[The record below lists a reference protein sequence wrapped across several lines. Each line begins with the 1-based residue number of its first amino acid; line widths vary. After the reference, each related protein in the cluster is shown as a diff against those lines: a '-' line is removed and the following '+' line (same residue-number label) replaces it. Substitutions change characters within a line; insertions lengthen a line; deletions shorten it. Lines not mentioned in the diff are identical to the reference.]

1 VRAPVHDDVDL
12 EALIALRRARLRRRR
27 PRRHVV
33 LLLALGFVVV
43 VAAVLAGAAFT
54 GRALVFGSC
63 NLNQLRPISLGEN
76 SFLFASNGTLLGVIP
91 SKRNRQPLE
100 LSQISPWLPKATV
113 AIEDRRFWQHGALD
127 YQGIARALYADA
139 QAGHVVQGGSTL
151 TQELVRNLY
160 IGSNER
166 TISRKVK
173 EACLAQKLSGIW
185 TKKQILSAYVNE
197 VFYGRHAYGAQAGAQ
212 TFFST
217 SAKRL
222 TIAQAALL
230 AGLPQAPS
238 IYDPLRHPERALA
251 RRNEVLRAMLANRDV
266 TPAEYRDAAASPLG
280 LHPGELYSSIAHP
293 NYFGWA
299 IDQLIGKF
307 GARRVEEGGLK
318 VRTTLDPQMQSEAL
332 AAIRSVLR
340 IKSDPAAA
348 VVAIDPRTGAVR
360 AMQTYI
366 PNGRQLKFNL
376 ATQSTRQAGSAFKPF
391 VLATAVD
398 QGISVFSG
406 LNGPPSMTI
415 NDPACATNGTLWDVH
430 NYADETAGYMNLLE
444 ATAHSVNT
452 IFAQLVDVVGPRNVV
467 REAHKLGITSDLQA
481 VCSITLGTQAI
492 NPLEMTN
499 AYATLAARGR
509 HRDPQAFELVRGPRN
524 GVMGKLQARGV
535 QTISENTADTVTYA
549 LQGVVTH
556 GTGVAAGLGA
566 RPVAGKTGTAE
577 NSVDA
582 WFCGY
587 IPQLATCVWVGYP
600 KGEIPLSYVE
610 GVAGVTGGTLPAEI
624 WHAFMSQATA
634 GYPIQY
640 FHSPVIGGRTVTAP
654 SSSYAY
660 TPTYTTPSYSQPAP
674 STTTTSHSAPAPVTE
689 HTPKP
694 KPVPPPVTT
703 TPQPPP
709 TLTQPTAPTPTTPE
723 PPPPPPSP

>member
-1 VRAPVHDDVDL
+1 VRDDVDL
-12 EALIALRRARLRRRR
+12 ETLIALRRARLRRRR
-27 PRRHVV
+27 PRRHV
-33 LLLALGFVVV
+33 LATIAFALAALI
-43 VAAVLAGAAFT
+43 AAVLAGGAVT

-63 NLNQLRPISLGEN
+63 NLDQLRPITLGEN
-76 SFLFASNGTLLGVIP
+76 SFLFASDGSLLGVIP
-91 SKRNRQPLE
+91 SIRNRQPLQ
-100 LSQISPWLPKATV
+100 LAQISPWLPKATI

-139 QAGHVVQGGSTL
+139 QAGRVVQGGSTL

-166 TISRKVK
+166 TLARKVK

-185 TKKQILSAYVNE
+185 SKQQILSAYVNE
-197 VFYGRHAYGAQAGAQ
+197 VFYGRHAYGAEAGAE

-222 TIAQAALL
+222 TVAQSALL

-238 IYDPLRHPERALA
+238 VYDPVRHPERALA
-251 RRNEVLRAMLANRDV
+251 RRNEVLRAMLANGDI
-266 TPAEYRDAAASPLG
+266 TQPEYASAVASPLG
-280 LHPGELYSSIAHP
+280 LHLGALYSSQRHP
-293 NYFGWA
+293 NFFGWA
-299 IDQLIGKF
+299 TDELVKRF
-307 GARRVEEGGLK
+307 GARKVEEGGLK
-318 VRTTLDPQMQSEAL
+318 VRTTIDPRMQYEAL
-332 AAIRSVLR
+332 SSIKSILR
-340 IKSDPAAA
+340 EKSDPAAA
-348 VVAIDPRTGAVR
+348 LVAIDPRTGAVR

-366 PNGRQLKFNL
+366 PDGRQMKFNL
-376 ATQSTRQAGSAFKPF
+376 ATQSTRQAGSSFKPF

-398 QGISVFSG
+398 QGISVYTGF
-406 LNGPPSMTI
+406 NGPPSLTI
-415 NDPACATNGTLWDVH
+415 NDPACADNGVLWNPH
-430 NYADETAGYMNLLE
+430 NYADETAGYMNLLD

-452 IFAQLVDVVGPRNVV
+452 IFAQLVDVVGPKNVV
-467 REAHKLGITSDLQA
+467 TEAHKLGIRSNLQA

-492 NPLEMTN
+492 NPLEMTD

-509 HRDPQAFELVRGPRN
+509 HHDPQAFQLVRGPRG
-524 GVMGKLQARGV
+524 GVIGKLNAPGA
-535 QTISENTADTVTYA
+535 QTIPQNTADTVTYA

-587 IPQLATCVWVGYP
+587 IPQLAVCVWIGYP

-624 WHAFMSQATA
+624 WHAFMTQATA
-634 GYPIQY
+634 KMPILY
-640 FHSPVIGGRTVTAP
+640 FHQPVIGGHYVSAP
-654 SSSYAY
+654 STSNSYV
-660 TPTYTTPSYSQPAP
+660 P
-674 STTTTSHSAPAPVTE
+674 TTTTSTYSAPTTTAFTYTNPAPV
-689 HTPKP
+689 
-694 KPVPPPVTT
+694 
-703 TPQPPP
+703 
-709 TLTQPTAPTPTTPE
+709 A
-723 PPPPPPSP
+723 PPPPGGH